1 MTDFERDLGVLIGE
15 VRGLKSG
22 QDEIFA
28 RLLIVEKVLNQLVG
42 ERREQQ
48 RLTLLMSG
56 LISAAIS
63 GFTAFVR
70 GKL

>member
-1 MTDFERDLGVLIGE
+1 MTESERDLGILIGE
-15 VRGLKSG
+15 VKGLKSG

-28 RLLIVEKVLNQLVG
+28 RLLTVEQALNQLVG

-56 LISAAIS
+56 VISAGIS
-63 GFTAFVR
+63 GFMAFIR